1 MGAASRAAAARAA
14 AAAAGAAGPR
24 AGLRF
29 GARAGVPC
37 GARLSAAG
45 SGTGLWEAPGS
56 GTGLWEAPGSGAW
69 GGSVPAAAG
78 RTRALAG
85 SGASGGE
92 FGDADF
98 HREADEVL
106 EMMLETFEDLLES
119 PVGEGLAGETDVTLA
134 AGVLELKLGDKGTYV
149 LNKQAPNRQVWM
161 SSPVSGP
168 LRYDYHT
175 PSGNWVYTHDGSFLH
190 LRLEEELEG
199 LLGVPVEMPCAPP

>member
-1 MGAASRAAAARAA
+1 MGSAARAAAARAA

-29 GARAGVPC
+29 GARMGVPC
-37 GARLSAAG
+37 GARRLSAA
-45 SGTGLWEAPGS
+45 GS

-78 RTRALAG
+78 WTRALAG

-92 FGDADF
+92 FGDMDF